1 MINVG
6 LIPKP
11 DNKEKTYY
19 DEGTT
24 ENIIEI
30 VLKGCNSNIKKGF
43 NQFCKQFSSDE
54 QGLRDLWSFVKY
66 RIEYKVD
73 DDGRQDVLLPAALW
87 NRGWGDCKSKTV
99 FIVHVLRCLN
109 IPYTVRFT
117 GYSGKSLTHVY
128 CIAYVNGEEYI
139 IDTVFDFYNREKK
152 YKSKKDYNMSS
163 VSGNNC
169 SIGTTLPI
177 KSESETVK
185 GIIIIG
191 ILLVGGILIYS
202 YNTK

>member
-30 VLKGCNSNIKKGF
+30 VLKGCNSEIKKGF
-43 NQFCKQFSSDE
+43 KEFCKGFRRDE

-66 RIEYKVD
+66 KIVYQVD
-73 DDGRQDVLLPAALW
+73 DDGRQDVLLPSALW

-139 IDTVFDFYNREKK
+139 IDTVFDFFNREKK
-152 YKSKKDYNMSS
+152 YKFKKDYNISN
-163 VSGNNC
+163 VSGYNC
-169 SIGTTLPI
+169 SIGTTLPDE
-177 KSESETVK
+177 SASETVK